1 MVSLTVGFLRCFD
14 VTTNKYGS
22 KAALLKKCSWCW
34 WCGVVTSGPTAPQHT
49 SKLIW
54 HLVHLSL
61 CVVDHLFLV
70 GHLFPAIELEGC
82 RTCCDIGQRAIIPL
96 FQMWRNTFQLR
107 IFGISWNITSPD
119 IVLPCCRETVL
130 SPNRSYLSRCLNA
143 ASIVLPQAW
152 PERVWRLDPAWKI
165 RRQFKWVIRVRELVL
180 VPLCLTVSINSVN
193 TWGQHISTRIQAH
206 CRFAVGTVILFGTSI
221 NAWTIEFA
229 LRYSSQNL
237 PIHRKIVQCNQIERG
252 L

>member
-1 MVSLTVGFLRCFD
+1 MRNFMKTLDGLEEWLPQIGGMLSLKESMMMSMIVTVVVECVKFWLTVGFLRGFD

-107 IFGISWNITSPD
+107 MFGISWNITSPD

-143 ASIVLPQAW
+143 SSIVLPQAW
-152 PERVWRLDPAWKI
+152 PERLK
-165 RRQFKWVIRVRELVL
+165 VR
-180 VPLCLTVSINSVN
+180 
-193 TWGQHISTRIQAH
+193 
-206 CRFAVGTVILFGTSI
+206 
-221 NAWTIEFA
+221 
-229 LRYSSQNL
+229 SSLKN
-237 PIHRKIVQCNQIERG
+237 
-252 L
+252 